1 VVVEDLFIRA
11 PRQIQNFVRFCEA
24 VVKHSAVRK
33 NHLIAGFDDSTPLA
47 DVEEKLNDLKQSLL
61 EMDVVLG
68 VDVNPNMH
76 DREIRID
83 IGWVVKIGRGLH
95 LYEKPDSWY
104 SIGATDL
111 ALRKCLDTKVDIFR
125 QGDRGDGA
133 AFSRPTSCVFLEST
147 ECVRQPHMLGRP
159 AVRREQQ
166 GTRDDY
172 AKALRA

>member
-1 VVVEDLFIRA
+1 MRSPHPVGAGQLPPNWLVSLQRNGWSASTELAGQLQPKQLVNIAEIR
-11 PRQIQNFVRFCEA
+11 
-24 VVKHSAVRK
+24 K
-33 NHLIAGFDDSTPLA
+33 
-47 DVEEKLNDLKQSLL
+47 
-61 EMDVVLG
+61 MDVVLG